1 MGMNTGIDEI
11 HFLIGYAA
19 FFFEKFLKMFLT
31 ISPLK
36 QIKSNQIID
45 MPRKPQVRVCCV
57 VRECVS
63 A

>member
-19 FFFEKFLKMFLT
+19 IFFFEKFLKMFLT

-36 QIKSNQIID
+36 QIKSNQIKSSTC
-45 MPRKPQVRVCCV
+45 RHG
-57 VRECVS
+57 
-63 A
+63 